1 MKLLFKIPFVLLFCV
16 LSRLDAQKFVTIK
29 DGRFKIKNK
38 VYYFVG
44 ANFWYASYLGLE
56 KSPARGVDRLR
67 KELDFLKSQNIQ
79 NIRVLAAV
87 EGSGKLNGAN
97 RVEPAYQTDA
107 GKFNDANL
115 NGLDILMDEA
125 GKRNMKVILFLSNNW
140 EWSGGWLQY
149 LIWNNKIDKIKS
161 AGKLNWDD
169 QRDFTAKFYTCE
181 ECKNQYFEQVR
192 KIITRRNS
200 VNGKKYTK
208 DKTLMAW
215 EIANE
220 PRPMRPAANED
231 YKKFIAESAAFIKS
245 LDKNHLVTTGSEGEQ
260 GTEDMNLYKENHAD
274 KNIDYLTIHI
284 WPKNWEWFRND
295 TMEKDFESVKKKT
308 SEYIQAHIKIADEL
322 KKPLVLEEFG
332 FPRDGH
338 SFDVSGPTTL
348 RDRYYESV
356 LELWKESKN
365 QNGSFQGCSFW
376 AFNGIARPIPGQ
388 IFWKKG
394 DDYMGDPPMEEQGLN
409 GVFISDQSTWEII
422 KKYSEMSNNSI
433 IKIDQNPIKKNK

>member
-1 MKLLFKIPFVLLFCV
+1 M
-16 LSRLDAQKFVTIK
+16 
-29 DGRFKIKNK
+29 IKNK

-44 ANFWYASYLGLE
+44 TNFWYASYLGLE
-56 KSPARGVDRLR
+56 KNPVKGVDRLR

-79 NIRVLAAV
+79 NIRVLAGV

-97 RVEPAYQTDA
+97 RVEPAYQYEA
-107 GKFNDANL
+107 GKFNDMNL

-125 GKRNMKVILFLSNNW
+125 GKRNIKVILFLSNNW

-161 AGKLNWDD
+161 AEKLNWDD

-295 TMEKDFESVKKKT
+295 TMDTDFESVKKKT

-338 SFDVSGPTTL
+338 SFDINSTTTL
-348 RDRYYESV
+348 RDRYYENV
-356 LELWKESKN
+356 LELWNESIN
-365 QNGSFQGCSFW
+365 QNGSFAGCSFW
-376 AFNGIARPIPGQ
+376 AFNGIAKPIPGQ

-422 KKYSEMSNNSI
+422 RKYNQVPKNQLI
-433 IKIDQNPIKKNK
+433 RNRLKTYQKNK

>member
-1 MKLLFKIPFVLLFCV
+1 MQ
-16 LSRLDAQKFVTIK
+16 AQKFVAIEN
-29 DGRFKIKNK
+29 GQFMVRNK
-38 VYYFVG
+38 VYYFTG
-44 ANFWYASYLGLE
+44 ANYWYAFYLGLE
-56 KSPARGVDRLR
+56 KDCAKGIGRLR

-79 NIRVLAAV
+79 NIRVLAGV

-97 RVEPAYQTDA
+97 RVEPAYQYEA
-107 GKFNDANL
+107 GKFNDGNL

-125 GKRNMKVILFLSNNW
+125 GKRDMKVILFLSNNW

-149 LIWNNKIDKIKS
+149 LIWNGKIDKIRS
-161 AGKLNWDD
+161 AEKLNWDD

-220 PRPMRPAANED
+220 PRPMRPASNED

-295 TMEKDFESVKKKT
+295 AMDKDFESVKKKT

-338 SFDVSGPTTL
+338 SFDIMSTTIL
-348 RDRYYESV
+348 RDRYYENV
-356 LELWKESKN
+356 LELWNESKN
-365 QNGSFQGCSFW
+365 QNGSFAGCSFW

-388 IFWKKG
+388 VFWKKG

-409 GVFISDQSTWEII
+409 GIFISDRSTWEII
-422 KKYSEMSNNSI
+422 RKYSKMSNNSI
-433 IKIDQNPIKKNK
+433 INNRSKSYQKNK

>member
-1 MKLLFKIPFVLLFCV
+1 MKLLFRIAFILLFCV
-16 LSRLDAQKFVTIK
+16 LGRLDAQKFLTIK
-29 DGRFKIKNK
+29 DGHFMIKNK

-44 ANFWYASYLGLE
+44 TNFWYASYLGLE
-56 KSPARGVDRLR
+56 KNPVKGVDRLR

-79 NIRVLAAV
+79 NIRVLAGV

-97 RVEPAYQTDA
+97 RVEPAYQYEA
-107 GKFNDANL
+107 GKFNDMNL

-125 GKRNMKVILFLSNNW
+125 GKRNIKVILFLSNNW

-161 AGKLNWDD
+161 AEKLNWDD

-295 TMEKDFESVKKKT
+295 TMDTDFENVKKKT

-338 SFDVSGPTTL
+338 SFDINSTTTL
-348 RDRYYESV
+348 RDRYYENV
-356 LELWKESKN
+356 LELWNESIN
-365 QNGSFQGCSFW
+365 QNGSFAGCSFW
-376 AFNGIARPIPGQ
+376 AFNGIAKPIAGQ

-422 KKYSEMSNNSI
+422 RKYN
-433 IKIDQNPIKKNK
+433 KVPKNQLIRNRLKTYQTNK